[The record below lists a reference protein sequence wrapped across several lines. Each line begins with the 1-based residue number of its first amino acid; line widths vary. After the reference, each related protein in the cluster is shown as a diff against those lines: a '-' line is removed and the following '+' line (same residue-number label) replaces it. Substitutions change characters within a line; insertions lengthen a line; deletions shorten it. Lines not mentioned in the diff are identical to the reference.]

1 MNAEQ
6 VTAELMAL
14 ADAYVAAAAREG
26 YMPGGFAAAK
36 SALEQA
42 IRRAVDWEHVAT
54 ITPFSRVADESN
66 VLDKTF
72 PVGTALYARRQD
84 Q

>member
-1 MNAEQ
+1 MSDKI
-6 VTAELMAL
+6 VAELMAL
-14 ADAYVAAAAREG
+14 IDSYASDNATITRT
-26 YMPGGFAAAK
+26 
-36 SALEQA
+36 ALEQA

-54 ITPFSRVADESN
+54 ITPFSRGADASN